1 MDLSN
6 GIQILASI
14 PQVTVLIW
22 GLALGHGLYAVVT
35 STAVQ
40 WLGVALLS
48 WLALRRVAP
57 AAGWPTIRIR
67 GLQPGW
73 LRFSAVLQVSTILGL
88 TQLQVDKLLIA
99 LWIGL
104 VSVSEF
110 ELGFRVANGIQSLP
124 LLALGPLLPVFAEL
138 HAGGRTEE
146 SRNLLRKGT
155 VNLNGWAFGIAAC
168 SIPVAPFL
176 VRAWVGPNHREA
188 EILAAW
194 LLAAYLLNLCTG
206 VASAAV
212 RGAGR
217 PGLEIAP
224 LAAGLALHLVASRL
238 LLGHMG
244 PVGAGPATLVAVA
257 LSTRHRIPPRLW
269 ACYSRGQSVAARL
282 AREPDGHGR
291 RGLSHGRCRG
301 RALHAFLEDAGSL
314 VLDALLENRRFLMSA
329 SPPNRQPSAF
339 SITGTAL
346 LLGAVS
352 LAFYWVTSGTV
363 FPATGDGYSELQL
376 ALHPPQSRPNHLLLT
391 PFFLSVHGLLST
403 VGIAI
408 SLTRAMVITNLVSG
422 ALGVAVW
429 ALMARVVG
437 LRRVTVL
444 LGGLVMIVSWV
455 WWLHSREVE
464 SAMTSQLFFMLSAGF
479 ALIAC
484 AREESGTILGV
495 LASGISFGIATLL
508 SLNLVVFVP
517 FLVMLLP
524 RSTGLGN
531 WLRCVIWWSLA
542 AALTALPWFLSAY
555 SQSGLTVFRCSVHC
569 GPWLAWPAASCRW
582 RPALRWHSRC
592 G

>member
-257 LSTRHRIPPRLW
+257 LWALLFFIRVSSWSSLRFLDFAFYTLARPAIAFLPVFGLAILAVNQWPPVLLE
-269 ACYSRGQSVAARL
+269 SRMAMVAA
-282 AREPDGHGR
+282 
-291 RGLSHGRCRG
+291 
-301 RALHAFLEDAGSL
+301 AFLTAAAAAGLYMLSWKMLGRWSWTPFWRTAGS
-314 VLDALLENRRFLMSA
+314 
-329 SPPNRQPSAF
+329 
-339 SITGTAL
+339 
-346 LLGAVS
+346 
-352 LAFYWVTSGTV
+352 
-363 FPATGDGYSELQL
+363 
-376 ALHPPQSRPNHLLLT
+376 
-391 PFFLSVHGLLST
+391 
-403 VGIAI
+403 
-408 SLTRAMVITNLVSG
+408 
-422 ALGVAVW
+422 
-429 ALMARVVG
+429 
-437 LRRVTVL
+437 
-444 LGGLVMIVSWV
+444 
-455 WWLHSREVE
+455 
-464 SAMTSQLFFMLSAGF
+464 
-479 ALIAC
+479 
-484 AREESGTILGV
+484 
-495 LASGISFGIATLL
+495 
-508 SLNLVVFVP
+508 
-517 FLVMLLP
+517 
-524 RSTGLGN
+524 
-531 WLRCVIWWSLA
+531 
-542 AALTALPWFLSAY
+542 
-555 SQSGLTVFRCSVHC
+555 
-569 GPWLAWPAASCRW
+569 
-582 RPALRWHSRC
+582 
-592 G
+592 